1 MAGENDGAQTN
12 TEAPG
17 SSTQPVEAPVQ
28 AGGTTLLT
36 DAGGKPEGDTK
47 ATDNAGGDGNNPDAN
62 AGDEG
67 DGKAGADK
75 PEIEYGEFALP
86 EGIVLDEQAL
96 GRFTPIAKELG
107 LNQDQAQ
114 KFVSLYAEMQA
125 ESQQQFADQVAQW
138 GEQAR
143 NDPEMGGAKFD
154 ESLAVAVTGLKAF
167 ASPELIDLLN
177 STGLGNHPEMIR
189 FCRRVGMALGE
200 DKTVAPGNGAGR
212 QLSLEERL
220 YPNHKP

>member
-17 SSTQPVEAPVQ
+17 SSTQPVETPAQ
-28 AGGTTLLT
+28 GSGTTLLT
-36 DAGGKPEGDTK
+36 GEGSKPEGDNTANDK
-47 ATDNAGGDGNNPDAN
+47 AGGEGDTSNENAGN
-62 AGDEG
+62 EG
-67 DGKAGADK
+67 DGKADADK

-86 EGIVLDEQAL
+86 EGITLDEQAL
-96 GRFTPIAKELG
+96 GRFTPIAKELR

-138 GEQAR
+138 GEESR
-143 NDPEMGGAKFD
+143 NDQEFGGAKFD
-154 ESLAVAVTGLKAF
+154 ENLAVAVTAVKAF
-167 ASPELIDLLN
+167 GTPQLLDLLT